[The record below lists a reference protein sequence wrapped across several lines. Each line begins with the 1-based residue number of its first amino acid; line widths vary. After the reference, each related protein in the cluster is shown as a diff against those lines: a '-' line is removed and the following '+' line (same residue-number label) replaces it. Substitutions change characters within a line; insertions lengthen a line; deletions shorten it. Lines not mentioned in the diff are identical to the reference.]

1 MVETLGTWV
10 PSLELMPKKNL
21 GILGMVVCNYYPN
34 IAEEESRGTLG
45 LACHTVKPNQHTTSK
60 IEQSGIEIQESD

>member
-1 MVETLGTWV
+1 
-10 PSLELMPKKNL
+10 MPKKNL

-45 LACHTVKPNQHTTSK
+45 LACQTVKPNQHTTSK